1 MWDSES
7 MKQSPELSFDDDGRP
22 VLITR
27 AAPAYEEQHRQRV
40 RKYLTLMSFRIPAL
54 VLAAI
59 AYGIWHNGLISLAI
73 LVGSIPLPW
82 IAVLIANDRPPRR
95 PEEPRRYDNRR
106 HSSEVPTAERPALER
121 RTVAPP
127 QPGERGSNGDVPS

>member
-106 HSSEVPTAERPALER
+106 HSPEVSTAERPALEQH
-121 RTVAPP
+121 TVTPP
-127 QPGERGSNGDVPS
+127 QPDERGSNGDVPS

>member
-1 MWDSES
+1 

-54 VLAAI
+54 VLAAV

-106 HSSEVPTAERPALER
+106 HSPEVATADRPALEQH
-121 RTVAPP
+121 TTAPP
-127 QPGERGSNGDVPS
+127 QPEGRGSNGDVPS